1 MTDIEDYMDVAI
13 EIIQY
18 NAGHTN
24 REAVIQIAIEKSIP
38 LVEFPDGR
46 ILTKEQGEHQP
57 NAQVIPETNKES

>member
-1 MTDIEDYMDVAI
+1 MTDVADYADVAI
-13 EIIQY
+13 KIMQY
-18 NAGHTN
+18 NAGHIT